1 MIDPFSRASIDIDEY
16 HKAVLVLI
24 DTALQQEMFKVMSP
38 STTGEARIH
47 SAGRM
52 DALNDMLVE
61 IQDKRTNA
69 LKSKVD
75 QSGPPVS

>member
-1 MIDPFSRASIDIDEY
+1 MIDPFSRQSIDVEEY

-24 DTALQQEMFKVMSP
+24 DSALQQEMLKVMSP
-38 STTGEARIH
+38 ATTGEARIH

-61 IQDKRTNA
+61 IQDKRTSA
-69 LKSKVD
+69 LKSKED
-75 QSGPPVS
+75 QSNSQAP